1 VRGSVWRETR
11 PRPNDGLSRGTLG
24 VHPGLTFPKAGLTN
38 PGYCADILIARH
50 AAATDATAYV
60 GFVSRGWQHGKDGF
74 MAIQQWSENITVVEL
89 SDDPLLTEELA
100 SVMQSY
106 EDQPT
111 HLVLNFATVGFIN
124 SSNISKLLRL
134 RKLTG
139 QHHKRLI
146 LSNVHTQVWG
156 VFMVTGLDK
165 IFEFTNDIATALA
178 SLQLDIPRKAK

>member
-1 VRGSVWRETR
+1 
-11 PRPNDGLSRGTLG
+11 
-24 VHPGLTFPKAGLTN
+24 
-38 PGYCADILIARH
+38 
-50 AAATDATAYV
+50 
-60 GFVSRGWQHGKDGF
+60 

>member
-1 VRGSVWRETR
+1 
-11 PRPNDGLSRGTLG
+11 
-24 VHPGLTFPKAGLTN
+24 
-38 PGYCADILIARH
+38 
-50 AAATDATAYV
+50 
-60 GFVSRGWQHGKDGF
+60 
-74 MAIQQWSENITVVEL
+74 MAIQQWSDNITVVEL

-100 SVMQSY
+100 SVMQAY

-134 RKLTG
+134 RKLSG